1 MVEDYDVT
9 TTPNSAIQQA
19 EAEVRSHGTALRKEL
34 RLFDLVLA
42 QLLIIIVADYMGTAV
57 KAGASHVVFWIIAI
71 LTFFIPQ
78 ALVVIHLSRLLP
90 VEGGLYEWARIAF
103 NDQIGFLVAWNL
115 WLYVILY
122 VGLGGLLTVS
132 FASYVIPGG
141 EWMGSSKWLIIAASF
156 LVIATTMCIAGLGLG
171 IGKWINNVGAVVFL
185 LTVAVLIVMPFLNRW
200 HGTLSEYHPLRLA
213 MPPLTL
219 FSLSVFSKMTF
230 GALTGFEYVA
240 VFAGEC
246 RNPRRDLP
254 RSIWLTGPA
263 IALIYILATSAILIF
278 VPPSAE
284 DVVAPIPQ
292 ALSRA
297 FHTLGAGGMLLPVAV
312 IFLFV
317 YYLATFC
324 AFFTVSTRLPMVAG
338 WDHLLPEWFSRLHP
352 RYKTPLNS
360 VLFLGAATL
369 VVALAALAGVGHEE
383 SYELLLTW
391 SFSFY
396 GIAYL
401 ALFAIPI
408 FSRGSRGLRSHWAV
422 RAAAAA
428 GFLVTLLFVVLSV
441 FPIIHVGNS
450 WRYSAK
456 IAGVVLGM
464 NLVGCIVYAAG
475 QRKRAP
481 RRDAQESKILTS
493 QVFSKIGRK
502 TEDLKPNVPNSDNR
516 PESRHLQ
523 AVQSP
528 IRGNRAE

>member
-1 MVEDYDVT
+1 MNT
-9 TTPNSAIQQA
+9 AANSTIQQA
-19 EAEVRSHGTALRKEL
+19 EAEVQAHSTSLRKEL
-34 RLFDLVLA
+34 GLFDLVLA

-57 KAGASHVVFWIIAI
+57 KAGASHVVFWILAI

-78 ALVVIHLSRLLP
+78 ALVVIHLSRLMP

-103 NDQIGFLVAWNL
+103 NDQVGFLVAWNL

-132 FASYVIPGG
+132 FASYVIPGA
-141 EWMGSSKWLIIAASF
+141 EWIASSKWLIVGASLF
-156 LVIATTMCIAGLGLG
+156 VIATTMCIAGLGLG

-185 LTVAVLIVMPFLNRW
+185 LTVAVLILVPFLSRW
-200 HGTLSEYHPLRLA
+200 HGTLSEYHPLRLVA
-213 MPPLTL
+213 PPLTF

-246 RNPRRDLP
+246 RNPERHLP
-254 RSIWLTGPA
+254 RSVWLTGPVIA
-263 IALIYILATSAILIF
+263 IVYILATSAILIF

-292 ALSRA
+292 ALTQGIH
-297 FHTLGAGGMLLPVAV
+297 FLGFGGAVLPLAVLFLL
-312 IFLFV
+312 I

-352 RYKTPLNS
+352 RYRTPLNS
-360 VLFLGAATL
+360 VLFLGAATA
-369 VVALAALAGVGHEE
+369 VVALAALVGVGHEE

-391 SFSFY
+391 SFTFY

-401 ALFAIPI
+401 ALFAVPI
-408 FSRGSRGLRSHWAV
+408 FSRRERGLRPHWGV
-422 RAAAAA
+422 RVAA
-428 GFLVTLLFVVLSV
+428 GSGLLVTLLFVVLSI
-441 FPIIHVGNS
+441 FPIIDVGSS
-450 WRYSAK
+450 WQYSAK

-464 NLVGCIVYAAG
+464 NLLGGILYLAG
-475 QRKRAP
+475 QRKRA
-481 RRDAQESKILTS
+481 RRS
-493 QVFSKIGRK
+493 
-502 TEDLKPNVPNSDNR
+502 
-516 PESRHLQ
+516 
-523 AVQSP
+523 
-528 IRGNRAE
+528 